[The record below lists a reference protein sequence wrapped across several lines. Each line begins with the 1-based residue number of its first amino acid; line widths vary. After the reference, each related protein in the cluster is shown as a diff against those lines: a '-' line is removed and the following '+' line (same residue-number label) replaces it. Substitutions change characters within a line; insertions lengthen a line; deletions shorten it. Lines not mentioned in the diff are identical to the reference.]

1 MLRTRTGLEAS
12 PELPPEYDDG
22 EDDHDHDDGEDD
34 DHDHGAADDNDKKN
48 SHARATQP
56 SRPCRPPPS
65 RSLSGRTLPGLVS
78 AGSPP
83 VISILVLVILA
94 IAIQHR
100 HQDHDHDDDRLRV
113 VRNKTADI
121 VVGQAAVGMGGSSS
135 GISNVDVAL
144 IILLSWW

>member
-12 PELPPEYDDG
+12 PELPPE
-22 EDDHDHDDGEDD
+22 HDNGEDD
-34 DHDHGAADDNDKKN
+34 DHDAADDNDKKN

-65 RSLSGRTLPGLVS
+65 RSLSGRTLPGLAS

>member
-1 MLRTRTGLEAS
+1 MLRTRTGPGAS
-12 PELPPEYDDG
+12 PELQPE
-22 EDDHDHDDGEDD
+22 HDNGEDD
-34 DHDHGAADDNDKKN
+34 DDDHGAADDNDKKN

-65 RSLSGRTLPGLVS
+65 RSLSGRTLPGLAS

>member
-1 MLRTRTGLEAS
+1 MLRTRTGLGAS
-12 PELPPEYDDG
+12 PELQPE
-22 EDDHDHDDGEDD
+22 HDNGEDD
-34 DHDHGAADDNDKKN
+34 DDDHGAADDNDKKN

-65 RSLSGRTLPGLVS
+65 RSLSGRTLPGSVS